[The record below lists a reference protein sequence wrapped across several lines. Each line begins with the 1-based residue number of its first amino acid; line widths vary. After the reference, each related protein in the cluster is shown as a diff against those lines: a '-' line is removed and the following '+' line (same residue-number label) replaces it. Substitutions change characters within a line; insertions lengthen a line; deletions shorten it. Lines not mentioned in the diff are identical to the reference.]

1 MENNTVKITGKIMET
16 PEYLLTS
23 QDRRKIYKSTIEV
36 MRTSGNMD
44 VIPIQV
50 PEQIVQQIRD
60 NVGGRITIFGEY
72 RSYNEKDGE
81 RNHLK
86 LYVFVKGI
94 SEAGEADQNRI
105 DLIGY
110 ICKQPLYRETP
121 LGKEITDILI
131 AVNRKHR
138 KSDYLPAICWYSNA
152 RLAAELPVGTKV
164 RTMGM
169 IQSRIYVKGDSER
182 TAYEV
187 SIREMEVIE

>member
-16 PEYLLTS
+16 
-23 QDRRKIYKSTIEV
+23 Q
-36 MRTSGNMD
+36 
-44 VIPIQV
+44 
-50 PEQIVQQIRD
+50 
-60 NVGGRITIFGEY
+60 
-72 RSYNEKDGE
+72 
-81 RNHLK
+81 
-86 LYVFVKGI
+86 
-94 SEAGEADQNRI
+94 
-105 DLIGY
+105 
-110 ICKQPLYRETP
+110 
-121 LGKEITDILI
+121 
-131 AVNRKHR
+131 

>member
-1 MENNTVKITGKIMET
+1 
-16 PEYLLTS
+16 
-23 QDRRKIYKSTIEV
+23 
-36 MRTSGNMD
+36 MD

-50 PEQIVQQIRD
+50 PEQIVQEIRD
-60 NVGGRITIFGEY
+60 NAGGRITIFGEY

-152 RLAAELPVGTKV
+152 RLAAGLPVGTKV
-164 RTMGM
+164 RAMGM

>member
-1 MENNTVKITGKIMET
+1 MGESLSRDTT
-16 PEYLLTS
+16 
-23 QDRRKIYKSTIEV
+23 RK
-36 MRTSGNMD
+36 
-44 VIPIQV
+44 
-50 PEQIVQQIRD
+50 
-60 NVGGRITIFGEY
+60 
-72 RSYNEKDGE
+72 
-81 RNHLK
+81 RN
-86 LYVFVKGI
+86 
-94 SEAGEADQNRI
+94 
-105 DLIGY
+105 
-110 ICKQPLYRETP
+110 P
-121 LGKEITDILI
+121 DILI

>member
-23 QDRRKIYKSTIEV
+23 PDRRKIYKSTIEV

-50 PEQIVQQIRD
+50 PEQIVQEIRD
-60 NVGGRITIFGEY
+60 NAGGRITIFGEY

-86 LYVFVKGI
+86 LYVFVKRI

-152 RLAAELPVGTKV
+152 RLAAGLPVGTKV
-164 RTMGM
+164 RAMGM